1 MLTESTPKWYPV
13 SLKVDLAENGAELYW
28 NVDFVI
34 WIVTEPLGK
43 WTPAIA

>member
-1 MLTESTPKWYPV
+1 MPKWYPV

-34 WIVTEPLGK
+34 WIVTEPLGNEHLLSLSND
-43 WTPAIA
+43 T